1 MAKEK
6 KDPNIHL
13 FEDKPIETW
22 LGIIEEEAKGDE
34 KKVRELKN
42 SARRALTV
50 KNMSEYILNT
60 VDEKELPEA
69 KKNFKAMTYTGNTR
83 VLKNGKEVSI
93 QNVNKVATHFVKT
106 YMPGLRVDDKPREG
120 AFDFIKDW

>member
-22 LGIIEEEAKGDE
+22 LGIIEKEAKGDE

-50 KNMSEYILNT
+50 KNMAAYILDT
-60 VDEKELPEA
+60 VDEKDLPEA
-69 KKNFKAMTYTGNTR
+69 KKNFKAMSYTGTSR
-83 VLKNGKEVSI
+83 VLQDGSSVAI
-93 QNVNKVATHFVKT
+93 QNVNKAATYFVKT

>member
-22 LGIIEEEAKGDE
+22 LGIIEKEAKGDE
-34 KKVRELKN
+34 NKVRELKN

-50 KNMSEYILNT
+50 KNMSEYILKT
-60 VDEKELPEA
+60 VDEKDLPEA
-69 KKNFKAMTYTGNTR
+69 KKNFKKETLTGKIR
-83 VLKNGKEVSI
+83 VLKDGKRVEI
-93 QNVNKVATHFVKT
+93 QNVNKAATHFVET
-106 YMPGLRVDDKPREG
+106 YMPELRVGDKPRTG
-120 AFDFIKDW
+120 AFDAIKDW